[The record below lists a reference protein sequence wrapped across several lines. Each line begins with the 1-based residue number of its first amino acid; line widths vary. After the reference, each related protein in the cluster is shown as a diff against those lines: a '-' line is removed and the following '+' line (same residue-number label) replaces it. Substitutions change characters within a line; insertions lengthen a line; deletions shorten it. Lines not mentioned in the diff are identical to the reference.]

1 MTANGYG
8 VSIWDDDN
16 ILKLDSVN
24 SCTTLNTVKATE
36 LCTLKG

>member
-8 VSIWDDDN
+8 VSLWDHEN

-24 SCTTLNTVKATE
+24 GCTTLNALKATE
-36 LCTLKG
+36 LYPLKE